1 MNDND
6 SDIYRY
12 FDSNVTTD
20 IAVGTLQTNAIDQ
33 SFTLKEIDMSDI
45 FTMKVLSEIYFSF
58 ENYTQAINVDT
69 YLAINRLNGQKT
81 RNVLSVEELA
91 IGT

>member
-6 SDIYRY
+6 SHIYRY
-12 FDSNVTTD
+12 CDSTVTTD

-69 YLAINRLNGQKT
+69 YLASNRLN
-81 RNVLSVEELA
+81 
-91 IGT
+91 

>member
-69 YLAINRLNGQKT
+69 YLAINRLN
-81 RNVLSVEELA
+81 
-91 IGT
+91 